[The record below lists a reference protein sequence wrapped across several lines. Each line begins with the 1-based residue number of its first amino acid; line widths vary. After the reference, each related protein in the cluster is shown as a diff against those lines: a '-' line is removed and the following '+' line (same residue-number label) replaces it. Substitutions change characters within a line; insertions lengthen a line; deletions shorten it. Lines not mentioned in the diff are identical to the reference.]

1 MSDLTCWATLF
12 RWTSVCSKADEWAQ
26 NCALEG
32 ANYGSTYGASTSGNA
47 LTLKFVTKHEY
58 GTNIGS
64 RFYLMAGTGSSKY
77 QMFTL
82 MNNEFA
88 FDVDTTKLPCGMN
101 SALYL
106 SEMVK
111 DGAKSDLN
119 TGGAAWGTGY
129 CDAQCY
135 VTPFING
142 EVRFVKKCPWIPS
155 FLFFFPLHQKKRKK
169 NMAQPNSANPGT

>member
-1 MSDLTCWATLF
+1 MRLQHIVDGNVVSPRVYLLDMSRENYELT
-12 RWTSVCSKADEWAQ
+12 
-26 NCALEG
+26 
-32 ANYGSTYGASTSGNA
+32 
-47 LTLKFVTKHEY
+47 
-58 GTNIGS
+58 
-64 RFYLMAGTGSSKY
+64 RFTGG
-77 QMFTL
+77 
-82 MNNEFA
+82 EFA

-155 FLFFFPLHQKKRKK
+155 FLFFFPLHHKKRKK
-169 NMAQPNSANPGT
+169 NMAQPSSTNPGT